1 MAQGRWRIM
10 ADTDYDR
17 EISPWGERERHRQR
31 KKEREQGKQ
40 KQATQ
45 DLEINVVPLAL
56 AIRNDRLVREWLL

>member
-17 EISPWGERERHRQR
+17 EISPRGERERHRQR
-31 KKEREQGKQ
+31 KKEREQGK
-40 KQATQ
+40 Q